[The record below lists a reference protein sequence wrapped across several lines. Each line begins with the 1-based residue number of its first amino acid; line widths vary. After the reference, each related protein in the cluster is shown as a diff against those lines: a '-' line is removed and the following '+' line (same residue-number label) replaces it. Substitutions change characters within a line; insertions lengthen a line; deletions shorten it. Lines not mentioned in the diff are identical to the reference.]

1 MMLTSP
7 VALSRSNSV
16 NLEGRN
22 LRKTLSVLLMT
33 AATMMALAP
42 SAHAGEGG
50 ALAAGLIGGLAAGTF
65 IGIAASN
72 PYPPPPPIYIAPEP
86 VACYWTRGRPYW
98 DGWGWVYPR
107 VRVCQ

>member
-50 ALAAGLIGGLAAGTF
+50 ALAAGLLGGLAAGTF

-72 PYPPPPPIYIAPEP
+72 P
-86 VACYWTRGRPYW
+86 
-98 DGWGWVYPR
+98 
-107 VRVCQ
+107 